1 MLANVLSEIKTFMYF
16 EFSECSTVADTLV
29 AVGLNTDG
37 PLLWQDHVPDFV
49 ASLVS
54 RSTRITLKG
63 TMLCIKKNGDIYHIL
78 DP

>member
-49 ASLVS
+49 AYLVS
-54 RSTRITLKG
+54 GPR
-63 TMLCIKKNGDIYHIL
+63 
-78 DP
+78 